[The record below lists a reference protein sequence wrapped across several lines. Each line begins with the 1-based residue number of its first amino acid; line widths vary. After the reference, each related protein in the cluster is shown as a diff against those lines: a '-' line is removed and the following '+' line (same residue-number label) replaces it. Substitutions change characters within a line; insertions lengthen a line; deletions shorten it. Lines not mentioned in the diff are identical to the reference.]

1 MKFIFIMDIT
11 QNVNDNLNFELDI
24 DCHNPIIFSR
34 NQSPDLL
41 TNPKIFSAINVL
53 TFSTFIKNIFYFL
66 TVMQQFQSK
75 SPS

>member
-34 NQSPDLL
+34 NQSLDLL
-41 TNPKIFSAINVL
+41 TNPKIFFAINVL

-66 TVMQQFQSK
+66 TVMQKFQSK